1 MASMTA
7 FAVCLIFGP
16 ALIKWLK
23 SKHASHNHARQGF
36 DAISD
41 KSQHKVHV
49 PTMGGLLIT
58 LAIVIANLIWADLSN
73 QYLWIALIGM
83 ITLGMIGY
91 FDDRLKL
98 NSRSS
103 KGLPGGVK
111 ILGQTI
117 IVFVLVM
124 YLAHLNHAWSVIQI
138 PFFKDLSLNIGWL
151 YLLLAWLVIVG
162 TSNAVNLTD
171 GLDGLA
177 IGCSIFVSLTF
188 GVIAYL
194 TGHMIFAE
202 YLYLPYIAPSGELT
216 VFCASIMGAGLGFLW
231 FNAHPAEIFMGD
243 TGSLSIGG
251 ALGIVALLIKK
262 EFLLVLVGGIFT
274 IEAISVIL
282 QVFSFK
288 LTGKRIFLMAPLHHH
303 FQMKGM
309 VESKIVIRF
318 WIISIILT
326 LAGLATLKLR

>member
-7 FAVCLIFGP
+7 FAVCLILGP
-16 ALIKWLK
+16 VIIKWLK
-23 SKHASHNHARQGF
+23 SKDASHNHSRVGF
-36 DAISD
+36 GAISD
-41 KSQHKVHV
+41 KSQHKAHV

-58 LAIVIANLIWADLSN
+58 LSIVIANLIWADLGN

-83 ITLGMIGY
+83 IALGLIGY
-91 FDDRLKL
+91 LDDRLKL

-103 KGLPGGVK
+103 KGLPGNVK

-117 IVFVLVM
+117 IVVVLVM
-124 YLAHLNHAWSVIQI
+124 YMAHLNNTWSIIQI
-138 PFFKDLSLNIGWL
+138 PFFKDLSLDIGWL
-151 YLLLAWLVIVG
+151 YFPFAWLVIVG
-162 TSNAVNLTD
+162 ASNAVNLTD

-188 GVIAYL
+188 GVVAYL
-194 TGHMIFAE
+194 TGHIIFAE

-262 EFLLVLVGGIFT
+262 EFLLALVGGIFAV
-274 IEAISVIL
+274 EAISVIL
-282 QVFSFK
+282 QVLSFK